1 MPESHQASRAVGQ
14 RIAAVRQARHLSQAA
29 LAARLSWPRDTL
41 AHYEYG
47 RRALSIDRLITLA
60 AALEVHP
67 AALLIDDPDTA
78 LLVTRLLD
86 DAELQQQVR
95 FFIDTLDSE

>member
-1 MPESHQASRAVGQ
+1 MPVFQEALRAVGQ
-14 RIAAVRQARHLSQAA
+14 RIAAVRQARRLSQAA
-29 LAARLSWPRDTL
+29 LAARLGWPRDTL

-47 RRALSIDRLITLA
+47 RRALSVDRLVTLA

-67 AALLIDDPDTA
+67 AALLIDDLHTA
-78 LLVTRLLD
+78 LFVTRLLD
-86 DAELQQQVR
+86 DAELRQQVR